1 MGGGIGHTRDFF
13 WHIGVI
19 MFFTGKK
26 ILQKVQWILGR
37 HSGGVFKRIDENR
50 ELLEL
55 LREKAPALLG
65 SHPWV
70 EGWLKSQD
78 EFLSELAT
86 QVPLT
91 ELQFSPTPPG
101 QPGHAFP
108 RPWPEQSVN
117 QVSKSW
123 PSKAATP
130 GQIDLTNAVSVGIG
144 KSLLD
149 DTDWLP
155 TPGYF
160 GYPEQV
166 RFTVS
171 RAGTIGIKPVSF
183 AEVLNFIDACGFD
196 RRNNEITLEMVLRGI
211 PFEIDGAEMKFTPIT
226 V

>member
-55 LREKAPALLG
+55 LHEKAPALLA

-108 RPWPEQSVN
+108 RPWPEWSAPPVPESW
-117 QVSKSW
+117 VSHAYPLK
-123 PSKAATP
+123 
-130 GQIDLTNAVSVGIG
+130 QITVQLQGTKFSDQMSIITQLETVLARLRAGEQMG
-144 KSLLD
+144 EDHD
-149 DTDWLP
+149 DD
-155 TPGYF
+155 F
-160 GYPEQV
+160 GY
-166 RFTVS
+166 RFSVDVANKGPS
-171 RAGTIGIKPVSF
+171 FFDEPAGS
-183 AEVLNFIDACGFD
+183 N
-196 RRNNEITLEMVLRGI
+196 
-211 PFEIDGAEMKFTPIT
+211 
-226 V
+226 